1 MIPKELNDWLQ
12 VLGLFGVLGGLIFV
26 GLQLSLDRQ
35 IAETQ
40 GTEAAA
46 ANRQYWA
53 ELVND
58 NADVWVKGLSG
69 DALSET
75 EKARFDTLA
84 SARSFSFFTSWL
96 RAGRTSSQT
105 GERFALELAA
115 EIHRHPGLRRWWRE
129 TTGPQNAM
137 FERVGQSTVGWGD
150 LVNEEL
156 DRLERQSSTD

>member
-1 MIPKELNDWLQ
+1 M
-12 VLGLFGVLGGLIFV
+12 

-40 GTEAAA
+40 GAEAAA

-96 RAGRTSSQT
+96 RAGRTTSET

-115 EIHRHPGLRRWWRE
+115 EIYRHPGFLRWWRE
-129 TTGPQNAM
+129 DTGPRDAIMQ
-137 FERVGQSTVGWGD
+137 RVSQTRGGWDG